1 MKNWLINQSLDH
13 SRRTVFISLILTLVL
28 GSGLRFFKVED
39 DMMKLLPQNM
49 ESRKTWDKVKEEF
62 GNTEMIFIAFG
73 KPGESVYEPTALTSL
88 WDFTTALE
96 AIPDVEEVIS
106 MASMDR
112 MDSEDGFLEINELL
126 PDRVVNAI
134 QLEKIKTY
142 LDNHPN
148 VKNRVIGQHG
158 DFLNVIVRPLD
169 GAPNDIL
176 VGKLLDVAD
185 IYLKTYETH
194 FGGAPYLTGI
204 VSELIRNDVMMLVRA
219 GMVVMVLILLL
230 NLRSV
235 PAVGMVLSVIFL

>member
-1 MKNWLINQSLDH
+1 MKNWLINQSLDYP
-13 SRRTVFISLILTLVL
+13 RRTVFISLILTLVL

-73 KPGESVYEPTALTSL
+73 KTGESIYNPTTLTSL
-88 WDFTTALE
+88 WDFTAALE

-106 MASMDR
+106 MASMNR

-126 PDRVVNAI
+126 PNRVLNVN
-134 QLEKIKTY
+134 QLEEIKIY

-169 GAPNDIL
+169 GASNDIL
-176 VGKLLDVAD
+176 AEKLLAEAD
-185 IYLKTYETH
+185 TYLDGYETH
-194 FGGAPYLTGI
+194 FGGAPYLTGVI
-204 VSELIRNDVMMLVRA
+204 SELIRNDVMMLVRT

-235 PAVGMVLSVIFL
+235 P